1 MSAAQAA
8 AARLAA
14 AYPAGPRTNPGDRV
28 AITYRGVT
36 ATGTVTS
43 GAAGQPSNVA
53 VRLDGTDAE
62 VWVPATM
69 LTAEAA
75 A

>member
-14 AYPAGPRTNPGDRV
+14 LLPAGPRTNPGDRV

-36 ATGTVTS
+36 ATGTVVG
-43 GAAGQPSNVA
+43 GAAGQPSNVE
-53 VRLDGTDAE
+53 VRLDGTDTQI
-62 VWVPATM
+62 WVPATI
-69 LTAEAA
+69 LAA
-75 A
+75 VA